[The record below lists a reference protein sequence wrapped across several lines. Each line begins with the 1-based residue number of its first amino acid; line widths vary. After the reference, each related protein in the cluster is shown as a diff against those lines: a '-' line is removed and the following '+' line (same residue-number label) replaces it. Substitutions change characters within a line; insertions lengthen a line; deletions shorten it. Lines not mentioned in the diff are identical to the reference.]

1 MGYVKRGRYLQDE
14 CEEPS
19 EHRRTIEIHDQE
31 ERQRFE
37 DVWHLREGYVS
48 VCVSCGVRGVCFVCV
63 LCVFCV
69 CVCVCV
75 CVVCVVCMV
84 WCAYVMVVVVVVW
97 SGLGTS

>member
-19 EHRRTIEIHDQE
+19 EHRRTIEVHDQE

-37 DVWHLREGYVS
+37 DVWHLGEGYVS

-63 LCVFCV
+63 LCVW
-69 CVCVCV
+69 
-75 CVVCVVCMV
+75 CVVCMV